1 MKMETLES
9 IKQLVAELEVDTNKF
24 FQKGNNSAG
33 TRARKTSQSI
43 KAALQQLREEII
55 NHRKSQA

>member
-1 MKMETLES
+1 METLES

-55 NHRKSQA
+55 NYRKAQA

>member
-1 MKMETLES
+1 MDTLES

-55 NHRKSQA
+55 NHRKAEA

>member
-55 NHRKSQA
+55 NYRKAQA

>member
-1 MKMETLES
+1 MDTLES

-43 KAALQQLREEII
+43 KAALQRLREEII
-55 NHRKSQA
+55 NHRKVQA

>member
-1 MKMETLES
+1 MDTLES

-24 FQKGNNSAG
+24 FQKGNSSAG

-43 KAALQQLREEII
+43 KAALQRLREEII
-55 NHRKSQA
+55 NHRKVQP

>member
-1 MKMETLES
+1 MDTLES

-43 KAALQQLREEII
+43 KAALQRLREEIT
-55 NHRKSQA
+55 NHRKVQA

>member
-1 MKMETLES
+1 MDTLES

-43 KAALQQLREEII
+43 KAALQRLREEII
-55 NHRKSQA
+55 NHRKVQP